1 MWQKIKY
8 FYSAF
13 FFNTRLYSIWGLLL
27 ACYLFGYFFDPLR
40 LLGHIIGVSLVVL
53 IVMDALLLFR
63 LRASVYAKRIA
74 PIKLSNGDH
83 NAIQIQVNNESAL
96 RLNLLIIDE
105 LPMQLQIRDFKMH
118 LYLNVAEQKILEYKI
133 RPTERGEYAF
143 GKLHLFIMSP
153 LQIVQ
158 HRITIN
164 AEEIKKVYPS
174 FIQMRKFELM
184 AVSNNLINSGIKKI
198 RRIGHTTEFEQIKE
212 YSIGDDVRT
221 INWKASAKMSKL
233 MINRYQDER
242 SQQVYSFI
250 DMGRAMRMPFNGLS
264 LIDYAVNASLVISNI
279 ALIKS
284 DKPGIIAFNNKINSA
299 VKAEKSGK
307 QMFHIME
314 TLYNLDSKYLDSDF
328 EHLAIYTKQFINQR
342 SLILLYTNFESYSS
356 LTRQIKY
363 LKRISKDHLLVVVF
377 FENTELKKLQFEK
390 SKTVNAIYTKIIAEK
405 FLFEKKLINRIL
417 IKNGIQTIYTSP
429 EDLNINT
436 INKYLE
442 LKSRGLI

>member
-8 FYSAF
+8 FYLGF
-13 FFNTRLYSIWGLLL
+13 FFNTRLYYVWGIIMV
-27 ACYLFGYFFDPLR
+27 CYFFGYFFDPLR
-40 LLGHIIGVSLVVL
+40 LLGHTIGIALLIIML
-53 IVMDALLLFR
+53 MDSLLLFGLKR
-63 LRASVYAKRIA
+63 TVYASRIA
-74 PIKLSNGDH
+74 PMKLSNGDS
-83 NAIQIQVNNESAL
+83 NLIQIQISNESTL
-96 RLNLLIIDE
+96 RIHLFIIDE
-105 LPMQLQIRDFKMH
+105 LPKQLQIRNFKIQ
-118 LYLNVAEQKILEYKI
+118 LSLNASEQKITEYKI
-133 RPTERGEYAF
+133 RPTERGTYTF
-143 GKLHLFIMSP
+143 GKIHLFIMSP
-153 LQIVQ
+153 LKIVQ
-158 HRITIN
+158 RRISIE
-164 AEEIKKVYPS
+164 AEEVKKVYPS

-184 AVSNNLINSGIKKI
+184 AISNNLINSGIKKI

-212 YSIGDDVRT
+212 YNLGDDVRT

-264 LIDYAVNASLVISNI
+264 LVDYAVNTSLVISNI

-284 DKPGIIAFNNKINSA
+284 DKPGLIAFNNKINGV

-307 QMFHIME
+307 QMFQIME
-314 TLYNLDSKYLDSDF
+314 TLYNLDTKYLDSDF
-328 EHLAIYTKQFINQR
+328 ENLAIYTKQFINQR

-363 LKRISKDHLLVVVF
+363 LKRMSKDHLLVVVF
-377 FENTELKKLQFEK
+377 FENTELKKIQFEK

-417 IKNGIQTIYTSP
+417 IKNGIQTIYTRP
-429 EDLNINT
+429 EELNINT

-442 LKSRGLI
+442 LKSRGLV

>member
-8 FYSAF
+8 FYLGF
-13 FFNTRLYSIWGLLL
+13 FFNTRLYYVWGIIMV
-27 ACYLFGYFFDPLR
+27 CYLFGYFFDPLR
-40 LLGHIIGVSLVVL
+40 LLGHTIG
-53 IVMDALLLFR
+53 IALLIIMLMDSFLLFG
-63 LRASVYAKRIA
+63 LRRTVYARRIA
-74 PIKLSNGDH
+74 PIKLSNGDD
-83 NAIQIQVNNESAL
+83 NTIQIHVNNESAL
-96 RLNLLIIDE
+96 QINLLIIDE
-105 LPMQLQIRDFKMH
+105 LPKQLQIRDFKMR
-118 LYLNVAEQKILEYKI
+118 LNLKTAEQKIVEYKI
-133 RPTERGEYAF
+133 RPTERGAYAF
-143 GKLHLFIMSP
+143 GKIHLFIMSP
-153 LQIVQ
+153 LKIVQ
-158 HRITIN
+158 RRISME

-198 RRIGHTTEFEQIKE
+198 RRIGHTTEFEQIRE
-212 YSIGDDVRT
+212 YNLGDDVRT
-221 INWKASAKMSKL
+221 INWKASAKLSKL

-264 LIDYAVNASLVISNI
+264 LVDYAVNTSLVISNI

-284 DKPGIIAFNNKINSA
+284 DKPGIIAFNNKINA
-299 VKAEKSGK
+299 VVKAEKSGK
-307 QMFHIME
+307 QMFHVME
-314 TLYNLDSKYLDSDF
+314 TLYNLETKYLDSDF
-328 EHLAIYTKQFINQR
+328 EHLAIYTKQLINQR

-363 LKRISKDHLLVVVF
+363 LKRMSKDHLLVVVF

-417 IKNGIQTIYTSP
+417 VKNGIQTIYTSP
-429 EDLNINT
+429 EELNINT